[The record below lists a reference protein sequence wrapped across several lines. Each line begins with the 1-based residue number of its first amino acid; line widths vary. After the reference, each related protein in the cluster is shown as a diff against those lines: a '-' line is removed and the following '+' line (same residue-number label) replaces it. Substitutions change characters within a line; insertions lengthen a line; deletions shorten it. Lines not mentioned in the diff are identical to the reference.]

1 MSDPIAGGE
10 QSIEELAARL
20 VSSASHAA
28 TDVKE
33 AADALLNAKPQ
44 PAPAAAPPPPTPAPP
59 IPTPPIPTAAAPAS
73 ASPPQPQQTSTVTPT
88 QPATRN
94 ALVLTQHLD
103 SLKATVPAAALAAV
117 NAANATINLLQRPEV
132 QQAASSD
139 PQLAQQVASII
150 QRAHARIQN
159 AQTLQTQFLNSL
171 GPIQATLMK
180 SAQL

>member
-44 PAPAAAPPPPTPAPP
+44 PAPAAALPSPTPPTPAPP
-59 IPTPPIPTAAAPAS
+59 IPTPAAPAS